1 MEPTPVRIGMM
12 DSTRPGVVVTLSA
25 RHLTR
30 FERLRR
36 ALGRMAIVS
45 AIALLVSNFML
56 LVVPAPHLHLCSL
69 PLAIIVG
76 PLVGFLSWRERAL
89 LAAGEIECARC
100 RKPVSVPANKP
111 GWPARMNCLHCGIM
125 VELDLAIPRS

>member
-12 DSTRPGVVVTLSA
+12 DSTRPGLVVTLLA
-25 RHLTR
+25 RHLTH

-36 ALGRMAIVS
+36 ALGRMTIV
-45 AIALLVSNFML
+45 AVIALFVANLML
-56 LVVPAPHLHLCSL
+56 LVVPAPHVHLCSL
-69 PLAIIVG
+69 PLAIILG
-76 PLVGFLSWRERAL
+76 PLVGFLTWRERAL

-100 RKPVSVPANKP
+100 RKPVTVPANQP

-125 VELDLAIPRS
+125 VQLDLAIPRS